1 MNFLARVKGV
11 SAIALLVMVIAM
23 SGYGVAGAEERPE
36 ADMSMSLLSAYIWR
50 GYELSKDSMVVQPS
64 ATVSYSGFSANI
76 WGNWDTDLYDGRPD
90 NLEGADNYNETDI
103 TFSYGHDFGMFS
115 AEAGYIYYA
124 LSGADD
130 SQEFYVSGALNVL
143 LSPTLTIYR
152 EFAHYPST
160 YITLE
165 VSHSFELPRGIT
177 LDLGLSGSYLASDD
191 SDAYADPDDADDE
204 YNNLH
209 DGKFSVAMSIPLGS
223 FLHFEAAQY
232 ISITPEIDWVFPLSG
247 DASKDMAQSALGST
261 NNNNFVYGGATF
273 SFSF

>member
-1 MNFLARVKGV
+1 MSFLNSVKGV
-11 SAIALLVMVIAM
+11 SVITLFVLVMAAASHSV
-23 SGYGVAGAEERPE
+23 SLAEEKPE

-64 ATVSYSGFSANI
+64 ATVSYKGFSANI
-76 WGNWDTDLYDGRPD
+76 WGNWDTDLYDGKPE
-90 NLEGADNYNETDI
+90 NLEGTDNYNETDI

-130 SQEFYVSGALNVL
+130 SQEFYVSGTLNVL

-165 VSHSFELPRGIT
+165 VSHSFELPRGIS
-177 LDLGLSGSYLASDD
+177 LDMGLSGSYLASDD

-204 YNNLH
+204 YSNLH

-223 FLHFEAAQY
+223 FMNFDAAQY
-232 ISITPEIDWVFPLSG
+232 ITITPEIDWVFPLSG